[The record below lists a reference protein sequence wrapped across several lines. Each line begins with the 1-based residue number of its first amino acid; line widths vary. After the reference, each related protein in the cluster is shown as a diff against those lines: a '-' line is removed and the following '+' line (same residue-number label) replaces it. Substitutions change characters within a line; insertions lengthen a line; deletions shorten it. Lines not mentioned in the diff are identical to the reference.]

1 MKYKEVRKEAWNA
14 FVVPTQKND
23 KRQMKEGQ
31 DSGEEKAKE
40 TTKKGAA
47 LAKKNFTPDELEK
60 KKNEAKMRKIKEK

>member
-1 MKYKEVRKEAWNA
+1 M
-14 FVVPTQKND
+14 VPTQKND
-23 KRQMKEGQ
+23 KRQNIKEGQ

-47 LAKKNFTPDELEK
+47 LAKKIFTPDELEK